1 MAVISTETMLGKH
14 QADSPLSFLHEPHCS
29 IVCAVEVLCRYIS
42 PSKALKIQF
51 LVKIETMQGPTLLV
65 FTQCTLAKYLSFYW
79 TASVDFKNSYDEWCI
94 VIQKA
99 QDKARCLLKEYDQK
113 FLPLKVLNSTLILI
127 FTKKKM
133 SAVTVTNI
141 Q

>member
-1 MAVISTETMLGKH
+1 
-14 QADSPLSFLHEPHCS
+14 
-29 IVCAVEVLCRYIS
+29 
-42 PSKALKIQF
+42 
-51 LVKIETMQGPTLLV
+51 MQGPTLLV

-113 FLPLKVLNSTLILI
+113 FLPLKVLNSTLICNTLKLLVI
-127 FTKKKM
+127 KGNIMVSNNYANVDGKKTK
-133 SAVTVTNI
+133 N
-141 Q
+141 